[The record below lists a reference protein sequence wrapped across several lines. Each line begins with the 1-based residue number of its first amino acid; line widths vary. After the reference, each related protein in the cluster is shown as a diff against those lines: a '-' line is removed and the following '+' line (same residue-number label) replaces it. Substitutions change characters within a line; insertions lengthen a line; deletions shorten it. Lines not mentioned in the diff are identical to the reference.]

1 MPDAVH
7 GRHLNKVELAACK
20 AGDPQIEYMR
30 ITLEEV
36 LLTGM
41 TYNGTGASERVN
53 MTYNFQA
60 ARVRQQYWEQTE
72 KGGRGA
78 EIAAGWDI
86 KENKEM

>member
-1 MPDAVH
+1 MRCLSGGKH
-7 GRHLNKVELAACK
+7 INKVELSACK

-36 LLTGM
+36 LLTGL
-41 TYNGTGASERVN
+41 TCNGTSASEWVN

-78 EIAAGWDI
+78 ETAAGWNIIDNR
-86 KENKEM
+86 EL